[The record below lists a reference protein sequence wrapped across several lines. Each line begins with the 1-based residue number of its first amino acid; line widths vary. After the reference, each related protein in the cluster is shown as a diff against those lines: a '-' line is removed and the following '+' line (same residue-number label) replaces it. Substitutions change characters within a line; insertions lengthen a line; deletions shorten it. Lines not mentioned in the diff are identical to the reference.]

1 MKNKQYLNEIAIAFF
16 LVIILIFF
24 WNPWYLWMPDQ
35 FVYMAVGALAVLVV
49 LYAGLVLKEK
59 PQDEREEKLQA
70 QAGRIGFI
78 AGVSVLSVGVAYQAI
93 TSSPDVFL
101 LLALAVMVITKVFA
115 FKSSI

>member
-1 MKNKQYLNEIAIAFF
+1 MKNKQYLNEIAVAFF

-35 FVYMAVGALAVLVV
+35 FVYMAISALAILVV

-78 AGVSVLSVGVAYQAI
+78 TGVVILSIGVAYQAV

-101 LLALAVMVITKVFA
+101 LLALAAMVIIKVFA
-115 FKSSI
+115 FKKSI